1 MKSMTK
7 MENVVINMT
16 HCDRMTANLV
26 ANAVLEIDRCDN
38 RDDPAEAESSERETT
53 PVRFVPVNHT

>member
-38 RDDPAEAESSERETT
+38 RDDPAEAELSERENYAGSFCT
-53 PVRFVPVNHT
+53 NKS

>member
-38 RDDPAEAESSERETT
+38 REGPVETEASEQETT
-53 PVRFVPVNHT
+53 SVRFVPIIHN

>member
-16 HCDRMTANLV
+16 RCDRMTANLV

-38 RDDPAEAESSERETT
+38 RDDTTENKSSEQETT
-53 PVRFVPVNHT
+53 AVRFIPIIS

>member
-16 HCDRMTANLV
+16 RCDRMTANLV

-38 RDDPAEAESSERETT
+38 RDDVTENKSSEQETT
-53 PVRFVPVNHT
+53 AVRFIPIIS